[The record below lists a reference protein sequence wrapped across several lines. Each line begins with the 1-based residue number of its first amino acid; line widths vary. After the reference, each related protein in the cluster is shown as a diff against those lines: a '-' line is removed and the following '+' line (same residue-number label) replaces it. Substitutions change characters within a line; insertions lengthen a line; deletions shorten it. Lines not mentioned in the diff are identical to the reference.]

1 MKKISSYSGK
11 TKLYLESNSPN
22 TIKNNL
28 VGLGFKRLNS
38 GNPKNQNLVQSFE
51 YRLI

>member
-28 VGLGFKRLNS
+28 ICAINIERKDFSK
-38 GNPKNQNLVQSFE
+38 
-51 YRLI
+51 